1 MFLHIILS
9 IILLGMLKMETGG
22 SFHIHV
28 LNLCLR
34 IFKTLSST
42 LTGVEG
48 CQCFFEIGVQTIE
61 GSTDQM
67 NESTDFNAT

>member
-28 LNLCLR
+28 LNLS